1 MQVFWELYKGS
12 LVRDMYMPSAFW
24 KGHFMR
30 RTLLKRTFLE
40 NCETWCLHLS
50 SLTCLKAL
58 NIWSLTSVLSLTFP
72 CGLLR
77 WCLLWCDGFNSQ
89 SFYSQIT
96 WGAWGTTPS
105 WALHQTMICL
115 RGRHCNGKS
124 SHCCF
129 RFNPLYTSVFL
140 INLKLPFPSL

>member
-77 WCLLWCDGFNSQ
+77 WCLLWCDGYNSQ

-96 WGAWGTTPS
+96 WGAWGTMPS